1 MRWGPCKPPSK
12 VVEKLRSAPWSPLT
26 ECYGGACTRHSVLAT
41 GVSTGV
47 FTDFSTFLFLGCTA
61 MGSDDWAVIRVRR
74 EVYEKIR
81 ELAERRGVSI
91 SDVIAESLLS
101 YLENTTFMDSDKC
114 GGVCMDYLFNALVMV
129 IREPWKFKDFFL
141 LPLEIKHERGTIR
154 KNTGVLP
161 RNAIAGVM
169 KLSAKSLKELLLAV
183 NNILEKE
190 AENCAV
196 AIIRNLSAAKNQN
209 VPVSNR
215 LRKCLS
221 PISSWIYEKTDV
233 VNGVLRLELRIPLS
247 DDIEKDEKYI
257 FLKQY
262 GMLKKHKKWW

>member
-1 MRWGPCKPPSK
+1 MSN
-12 VVEKLRSAPWSPLT
+12 
-26 ECYGGACTRHSVLAT
+26 
-41 GVSTGV
+41 
-47 FTDFSTFLFLGCTA
+47 
-61 MGSDDWAVIRVRR
+61 DDWAVIRIRR

-81 ELAERRGVSI
+81 ELAEKRGTPI
-91 SDVIAESLLS
+91 SDVIAESFLS
-101 YLENTTFMDSDKC
+101 YLEKATFMDSDKC
-114 GGVCMDYLFNALVMV
+114 GGECINYLFNALVMV

-141 LPLEIKHERGTIR
+141 LPLEIKHERETVR
-154 KNTGVLP
+154 ANTGLLP
-161 RNAIAGVM
+161 KNAIAGVM
-169 KLSAKSLKELLLAV
+169 KLSAKSLKELLLTT

-209 VPVSNR
+209 ILVSDR

-233 VNGVLRLELRIPLS
+233 VNGVLRLVLRIPLS
-247 DDIEKDEKYI
+247 DDIDKDEKYI

-262 GMLKKHKKWW
+262 GMLKKHTKWWW